1 MLFRKFRKIHFIG
14 IGGIGMSGI
23 AEILHNLGFEI
34 TGSDLQKTAVTDR
47 LESLGI
53 RIYQGHSGENLGE
66 AEVAVYS
73 SAVAGDNSEV
83 ACARQRGIP
92 VIRRAEMLSELMRM
106 KFGIAVAGTHGK
118 TTTTSMIGTVLEHA
132 GMDPTVIVGGLSPVT
147 GSNARLGKSEFL
159 VVEADEFDRSFLKLT
174 STIAVITTLELE
186 HLDCYSDMDD
196 LKRAFAEFANKTP
209 FFGTVILC
217 IDEPAVRDLL
227 PLIDRPKLTYGF
239 DSNADIRCGRIEIS
253 GMKSRFQIYNK
264 DEELGWAEL
273 AVLGRHNIKNAL
285 AATAAALELD
295 IPFTKI
301 VEGLKKFTGVK
312 RRFEIKGEIGGVMVV
327 DDYAHHPTETAVTLE
342 AVRNSFDRRII
353 AVFQP
358 HLYSRTRD
366 FHEDFGKSFKNSDI
380 LILAPI
386 YPAREKPLPGVSTV
400 LIAEAARKAGHPDVR
415 YIENKDFIAKELAVL
430 VKPGDI
436 VITMGA
442 GDIWKSGE
450 ELCGILKEFDKG

>member
-1 MLFRKFRKIHFIG
+1 
-14 IGGIGMSGI
+14 MSGI